1 MGATTTMLTVE
12 RLQEGDEDKAQV
24 VAGRLC
30 GSFGGHDKLARF
42 LSDDNN
48 FLLVGYLDDKPVGY
62 ALAYRLE
69 RIDAR
74 SPMMYLHELDVATEY
89 HRQGVG
95 RALLNELKQIC
106 AEQHLSKLFV
116 MTTRSNVPAVNLFES
131 AGGVASSP
139 DDVVY
144 RFKHFD

>member
-1 MGATTTMLTVE
+1 MGATTALMTVE
-12 RLQEGDEDKAQV
+12 RLQEGDEEKAQV

-30 GSFGGHDKLARF
+30 GSPGGRDKLARF
-42 LSDDNN
+42 LADDNN
-48 FLLVGYLDDKPVGY
+48 ILLVCYLEDEPVGF

-74 SPMMYLHELDVATEY
+74 APMLYLHELDVATKH
-89 HRQGVG
+89 HRKGVG
-95 RALLNELKQIC
+95 RALVNELKQIC

-116 MTTRSNVPAVNLFES
+116 MTTRSNAPAANLFEASGGMVS
-131 AGGVASSP
+131 AA
-139 DDVVY
+139 DDVMY